1 MYVMRCIL
9 FIKVYAVNFWSKYAL
24 ARYLS
29 YNSFKYI
36 SMRSAHILFSM
47 HAPSLILFT
56 IIPLA
61 LARTIAFVYYNSYEI
76 RMLATCYVIIN
87 CKNISLLSLSHTR
100 YYTLYR
106 KTKIKLF
113 RDFFWPRTANTQMQQ
128 VNEEETKRR
137 MKQKRNQGQS
147 EDIREEEAVT
157 EQIYTDTTRQKI
169 SKPTPFFIVVI
180 AYFAYLICQ
189 TRAAGAKITTCS
201 VHACVRWR
209 RAYLYKNSLAVLCF
223 D

>member
-1 MYVMRCIL
+1 
-9 FIKVYAVNFWSKYAL
+9 
-24 ARYLS
+24 
-29 YNSFKYI
+29 
-36 SMRSAHILFSM
+36 
-47 HAPSLILFT
+47 
-56 IIPLA
+56 
-61 LARTIAFVYYNSYEI
+61 
-76 RMLATCYVIIN
+76 
-87 CKNISLLSLSHTR
+87 
-100 YYTLYR
+100 
-106 KTKIKLF
+106 
-113 RDFFWPRTANTQMQQ
+113 MQQ

-147 EDIREEEAVT
+147 EDIREEEEAVT
-157 EQIYTDTTRQKI
+157 EQIHTDTTRQKI